1 MPPKERS
8 TWNDESVEYLLDLL
22 KEAKK
27 ARGGKYPWDTILVRL
42 NGQTGKNFDRNSIMN
57 FYSDIRGRFRAWDEL
72 KTKWTGIGWDTE
84 TGCPVVPQDEKW
96 QAFVKKNKCATS
108 FLRRPLMFE
117 EKFYEIFK
125 GGYASS
131 KKCLSPSE
139 GVNIIDK
146 EKQLVVDKDEPSV
159 EGTGDSDENYS
170 GDNTEDTHSQRS
182 VNESRSPSK
191 TSSSLERKSSDS
203 GAGAST
209 SSKKT
214 VKQVDDCMDILR
226 ENLRISSSKLLSDPS
241 TKYKAILDILEE
253 MPEVSEYGK
262 GFVAE
267 VMDFLSNP
275 PCCDVFLSFSDE
287 ENRILYLKKKIKFPD
302 DYYSPLLDDEEFYV

>member
-1 MPPKERS
+1 
-8 TWNDESVEYLLDLL
+8 
-22 KEAKK
+22 
-27 ARGGKYPWDTILVRL
+27 
-42 NGQTGKNFDRNSIMN
+42 
-57 FYSDIRGRFRAWDEL
+57 
-72 KTKWTGIGWDTE
+72 
-84 TGCPVVPQDEKW
+84 
-96 QAFVKKNKCATS
+96 
-108 FLRRPLMFE
+108 MFE

-191 TSSSLERKSSDS
+191 TSSSLKRKSSDS
-203 GAGAST
+203 GAGSST

-214 VKQVDDCMDILR
+214 VKQVDDFMDILR

-275 PCCDVFLSFSDE
+275 PCCDVFLSFSDDE
-287 ENRILYLKKKIKFPD
+287 YRILYLKKKIKFPD
-302 DYYSPLLDDEEFYV
+302 DYYSSLLDDEEFYV